1 MEDQELGFK
10 GQMKYENFQ
19 FFFRRHWVKF
29 LQPFFFT
36 LPITLSIFV
45 ILLVL
50 GRLTLMVDFLFIRVF
65 YVLFT
70 MLLTIGCLIVLFL
83 QMINFY
89 FDLVI
94 VTDCRI
100 LVIRKTVFL
109 RNNSDAVDL
118 TKIQDIAVEAHGIM
132 RNYLKYGAL
141 LITLSTSGPPVTIA
155 YVPDPHSYLEWMNR
169 VKREHIVLRQEKK
182 KPESTAKR
190 QEEYLQDISSLP
202 AS

>member
-1 MEDQELGFK
+1 
-10 GQMKYENFQ
+10 
-19 FFFRRHWVKF
+19 
-29 LQPFFFT
+29 
-36 LPITLSIFV
+36 
-45 ILLVL
+45 
-50 GRLTLMVDFLFIRVF
+50 MVDFLVIRVF
-65 YVLFT
+65 YVLFA
-70 MLLTIGCLIVLFL
+70 MLLTIGCLMVLFL

-109 RNNSDAVDL
+109 KNNSDAVDL
-118 TKIQDIAVEAHGIM
+118 TKIQDIAVEAHGLL

-155 YVPDPHSYLEWMNR
+155 YVPDPHFYLEWTNR

-182 KPESTAKR
+182 KTEAASKK
-190 QEEYLQDISSLP
+190 QEDYLQDISSLP